1 LAEAESKRFNFD
13 RPNGGDSGLSEELMA
28 YGINRFLTTHTGSLP
43 RPDDLIRAMF
53 AKEEG
58 VPVDRTGLAAKIR
71 AAVAGVVKKQVDSG
85 IDLGQLDRQKREWP
99 RYSQWV
105 GIINI
110 TLEKPT
116 MRSARARLATM
127 KPTRGQSSPGCHST
141 FATTHGGF

>member
-1 LAEAESKRFNFD
+1 MKTKHQVGMRLVRKNGAVIRQKD
-13 RPNGGDSGLSEELMA
+13 PNRVAPKNAASFLELRMQTGEGGLQL
-28 YGINRFLTTHTGSLP
+28 
-43 RPDDLIRAMF
+43 LIP
-53 AKEEG
+53 G
-58 VPVDRTGLAAKIR
+58 
-71 AAVAGVVKKQVDSG
+71 
-85 IDLGQLDRQKREWP
+85 GQLDRQKREWP